1 MANIVKKWFLEQ
13 MTSHPK
19 RSVIISLLL
28 TAIIASGI
36 PFMVLDD
43 DFMGLIPDTIQSK
56 KVWERILD
64 QYGSTERI
72 FVAFG
77 KKNTDII
84 NADALAALWDMVD
97 TLQTLPS
104 VEDVLCVSTLI
115 RIDNEDGFLETGDLQ
130 PYRDLSEEDI
140 ISIKEYLAKNND
152 MAIRLVGRHGD
163 YLNVVIQPV
172 RNVTAEEFGKEVVP
186 VAEYMLRDWDVHFGG
201 ITYVTSVTPPLIRND
216 VMRLVRVGLII
227 MVIIL
232 IANLRSI
239 PAVLM
244 MLSVILLS
252 LLAMLGFMG
261 WITWFTGSRRF
272 FFGIINSSMPIILL
286 TIAVADGVHVLTKF
300 LREARKQG
308 HPHRALKTT
317 MNTLMLPIFL
327 TSITTIAAFLSIG
340 FAPIE
345 QFLGYGLTISFGIGW
360 AWFLS
365 VYYLPAVI
373 YLKKWNLSSTSIDKN
388 SIFDDLSVRFGDQVL
403 QHPKKVFSLGIL
415 AILIGAYGI
424 TLLKIEVNPA
434 NFFKPGTP
442 IRNSFDFIDEE
453 MTGAY
458 DLEVEVVGDMKDP
471 VVLRKIERMQSFLEE
486 SPNITTTISIADI
499 IKQLHRTVMDDDKAY
514 EVIPDS
520 RDKVNN
526 LFTLYSMSGDPDDF
540 SSLVDYDYT
549 RGLVTALIR
558 DFSTSMVW
566 KLTDDLNGFLEPLSN
581 DNFKTETTGLVV
593 IMRDFIYIVIRS
605 SFMSIALSVLV
616 VFLIAWVFFRR
627 FIWAVLAV
635 IPLSAAI
642 ILNFGLMGLFGVE
655 LSHVTALLSSIIIGV
670 GVDFA
675 IHYIAQYKHYLR
687 KYGNVPNLSHDV
699 IKDVGYPIILNAAS
713 SLGFAA
719 LIFSSFVPVEYIGGL
734 MVFAMFSTSVGT
746 LTLLAT
752 LISLMR
758 SRLAEK
764 I

>member
-1 MANIVKKWFLEQ
+1 MANTVKTWFLDQ
-13 MTSHPK
+13 MVSHPK
-19 RSVIISLLL
+19 RSVIISLVL
-28 TAIIASGI
+28 TLIIGSGI
-36 PFMVLDD
+36 RFMVLDD
-43 DFMGLIPDTIQSK
+43 DFMGLIPDSIPSK
-56 KVWERILD
+56 QAWEKILD

-72 FVAFG
+72 FIAFG
-77 KKNTDII
+77 KDNEDII
-84 NADALAALWDMVD
+84 NAEALATMWDLVD
-97 TLQTLPS
+97 TLETLPS
-104 VEDVLCVSTLI
+104 VADVLCISTLI

-130 PYRDLSEEDI
+130 PYRDLSEEELV
-140 ISIKEYLAKNND
+140 SIKEYLAKNAD
-152 MAIRLVGRHGD
+152 MAVRLLGRNGD
-163 YLNVVIQPV
+163 YLNVVIQPT
-172 RNVTAEEFGKEVVP
+172 RDVTAEVFGKEVVP
-186 VAEYMLRDWDVHFGG
+186 VAEYVLRDWDVHFGG
-201 ITYVTSVTPPLIRND
+201 ITYVTSVIPPLIRND
-216 VMRLVRVGLII
+216 VTRLIRVGLII
-227 MVIIL
+227 MIIIL
-232 IANLRSI
+232 MANLRSV
-239 PAVLM
+239 PAVAM
-244 MLSVILLS
+244 MLSVILMS

-261 WITWFTGSRRF
+261 WLTWLTGSKRF
-272 FFGIINSSMPIILL
+272 FFGILNSSMPIILL

-300 LREARKQG
+300 LREVRKQG
-308 HPHRALKTT
+308 HPHQALKTT

-365 VYYLPAVI
+365 VYYLPAMI
-373 YLKKWNLSSTSIDKN
+373 YLKNWKLSSTSIKKN
-388 SIFDDLSVRFGDQVL
+388 SIFDDLSIRFGDSVL
-403 QHPKKVFSLGIL
+403 EHPKKVFSLGIL
-415 AILIGAYGI
+415 AILVGIYGI
-424 TLLKIEVNPA
+424 TRLEIEVNPA
-434 NFFKPGTP
+434 NFFKEGTP
-442 IRNSFDFIDEE
+442 IRDSFDFIDEE

-471 VVLRKIERMQSFLEE
+471 VVLNKMEQMQDYLEA

-499 IKQLHRTVMDDDKAY
+499 IKQLHRTIMDDDKAF
-514 EVIPDS
+514 EVIPDT
-520 RDKVNN
+520 REKVNN

-540 SSLVDYDYT
+540 SSLVDYDYQ

-558 DFSTSMVW
+558 DYSTSMIW
-566 KLTDDLNGFLEPLSN
+566 KLTDDLEVFLKPLN
-581 DNFKTETTGLVV
+581 NEHFKTEMTGLVV
-593 IMRDFIYIVIRS
+593 IMRDFIYIIIRS
-605 SFMSIALSVLV
+605 SFVSIAVSVLV
-616 VFLIAWVFFRR
+616 VFFIAWAFFRHI
-627 FIWAVLAV
+627 IWAVLAV

-713 SLGFAA
+713 SLGFGA
-719 LIFSSFVPVEYIGGL
+719 LIFSAFVPVQYIGGL

-758 SRLAEK
+758 NRLATK
-764 I
+764 V